1 MQRSTISH
9 SVINLETAH
18 RFRLQDIIILCPIS
32 PTAGRRDSSL
42 TTQGSIQPQ
51 DGKTKGKET
60 TARTALVTMAP
71 VKYASLVSAD
81 GLEFTLPREAC
92 LVSPMLKASLESGFS
107 ETETGRISL
116 PMLR

>member
-1 MQRSTISH
+1 M
-9 SVINLETAH
+9 
-18 RFRLQDIIILCPIS
+18 RLCVWAALVTWIFVCKTSSSIESFP
-32 PTAGRRDSSL
+32 PTAAGRDSSIIQDPFQG
-42 TTQGSIQPQ
+42 TQTNS
-51 DGKTKGKET
+51 
-60 TARTALVTMAP
+60 ACLTMAP